1 MRVKN
6 IDLEKPPLYRDFL
19 KYIKGTDL
27 HLMID
32 VKSGKEEDIKAVIKI
47 TKEMNL
53 EEQIYIGC
61 F

>member
-53 EEQIYIGC
+53 EE
-61 F
+61 